1 MDGWIARDLNGLGDF
16 ITNTN
21 GGGSVETC
29 IAYCKNLNFAYAGVQ
44 YG

>member
-1 MDGWIARDLNGLGDF
+1 MDGSTLDLNGLGQGN
-16 ITNTN
+16 INTN

-29 IAYCKNLNFAYAGVQ
+29 IAYCKSLNFIYAGVQ